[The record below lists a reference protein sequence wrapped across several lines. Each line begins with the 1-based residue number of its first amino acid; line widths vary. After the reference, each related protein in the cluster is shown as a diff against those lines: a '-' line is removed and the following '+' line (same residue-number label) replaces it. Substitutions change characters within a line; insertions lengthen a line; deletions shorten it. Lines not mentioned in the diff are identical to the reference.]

1 LTASLIT
8 PTATVYFMSLTANLP
23 SGGYSAKTST
33 HMGLVGT
40 ILTMQAYPDLTNFGN
55 SSKTL
60 PVLLSIDD

>member
-1 LTASLIT
+1 
-8 PTATVYFMSLTANLP
+8 MSLTANLP

-40 ILTMQAYPDLTNFGN
+40 ILTMHAYPDLTNFGN